1 MGIIKCFLN
10 RAWTICST
18 YNGFHNEVTN
28 LLSIFSKNGYPDSL
42 FYCILNKFMNKK
54 FIDEENCNVEKIEFK
69 YCMKIPFVGK
79 ISQKLKND
87 LQNLYKKEFKID
99 INCVFNSFK
108 VSNYFSL
115 KYKTPD
121 SLAANIVYKF
131 SCLNDSDTFYI
142 GKTKRHFAVRV
153 LEHLDLEKENC
164 TAVADHIKIC
174 DFCKNGNISI
184 DNFDILKKCR
194 NDFESKI
201 NEAFY
206 IQNLKPKLN
215 SHLYNSGK
223 SFLLNVYN

>member
-1 MGIIKCFLN
+1 
-10 RAWTICST
+10 
-18 YNGFHNEVTN
+18 
-28 LLSIFSKNGYPDSL
+28 
-42 FYCILNKFMNKK
+42 MN
-54 FIDEENCNVEKIEFK
+54 
-69 YCMKIPFVGK
+69 
-79 ISQKLKND
+79 
-87 LQNLYKKEFKID
+87 
-99 INCVFNSFK
+99 
-108 VSNYFSL
+108 NYFSL
-115 KYKTPD
+115 KCKTPD